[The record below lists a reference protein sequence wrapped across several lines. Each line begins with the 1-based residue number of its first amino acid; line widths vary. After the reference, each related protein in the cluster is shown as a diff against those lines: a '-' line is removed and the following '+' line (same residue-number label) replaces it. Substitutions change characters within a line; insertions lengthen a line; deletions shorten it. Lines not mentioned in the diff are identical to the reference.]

1 MCSRPLGVLVVAL
14 AFLAI
19 VPVPGRAQGQTT
31 GYDQSLFKEMKWR
44 LIGPFRGGRALAVTG
59 VAGEP
64 DVFYFGAVAGG
75 VWRSADGG
83 ATWLPFWEG
92 KATKK

>member
-1 MCSRPLGVLVVAL
+1 MRSRPLVVLVLSL
-14 AFLAI
+14 AFLA
-19 VPVPGRAQGQTT
+19 VVSVPGKAQGQTT
-31 GYDQSLFKEMKWR
+31 GYDQNLFKEMKWR

-83 ATWLPFWEG
+83 ATWTPLFDKEPI
-92 KATKK
+92 